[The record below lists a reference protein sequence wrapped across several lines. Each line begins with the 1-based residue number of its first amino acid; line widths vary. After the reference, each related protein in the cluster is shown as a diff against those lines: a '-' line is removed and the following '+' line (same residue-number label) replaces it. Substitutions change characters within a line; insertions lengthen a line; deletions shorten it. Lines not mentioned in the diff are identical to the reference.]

1 MAKYP
6 FKRREKPLTR
16 SDLIKVKNLVKYF
29 PVYSRG
35 VLLKKQMGIVHAVD
49 DINFDIRRKETF
61 GLVGESGCGKTTTAR
76 LLLNLIEPTSGEVF
90 FEEENIFEKFQSAN
104 KKEKLKLRR
113 KMQLIFQNPYGSLD
127 PRMTVFD
134 LIAEPFVIHKHIPKN
149 QWKDKVYELLELVGL
164 EEYHAERYPHEFSG
178 GQRQRI
184 CIARALAVEP
194 EFLIADE
201 PVSSLDVSIRAQILN
216 LLGEL
221 QERIGLTY
229 LYISHDLSSVRQ
241 ISHRVAVMY
250 LGEIVELAD
259 TDELFKEPL
268 HPYTKALI
276 QAVPIPDPKTKTM
289 KIFLLGEVPS
299 PINPPSGCRFH
310 PRCPHAKPVC
320 KEKKTAL
327 LVINPKHMVACH
339 LSNPRMRM
347 HF

>member
-1 MAKYP
+1 M
-6 FKRREKPLTR
+6 TS

-35 VLLKKQMGIVHAVD
+35 VLLKKQVGIVHAVD
-49 DINFDIRRKETF
+49 NISFNIKRKETF

-76 LLLNLIEPTSGEVF
+76 LILNLIEPTSGEVF
-90 FEEENIFEKFQSAN
+90 FEVENIFEKFQSAN

-134 LIAEPFVIHKHIPKN
+134 IISEPFIIHKHIPKK
-149 QWKDKVYELLELVGL
+149 QWKEKVYELLELVGL

-259 TDELFKEPL
+259 TDELFKEPF
-268 HPYTKALI
+268 HPYTEALI
-276 QAVPIPDPKTKTM
+276 QAVPIPDPKAKTM
-289 KIFLLGEVPS
+289 KIILPGEVPS

-310 PRCPHAKPVC
+310 PRCPQAKPVC
-320 KEKKTAL
+320 REKEPE
-327 LVINPKHMVACH
+327 LVHVNPKHMVACH
-339 LSNPRMRM
+339 P
-347 HF
+347 

>member
-1 MAKYP
+1 MI
-6 FKRREKPLTR
+6 EVV
-16 SDLIKVKNLVKYF
+16 DLVKYF

-35 VLLKKQMGIVHAVD
+35 VLLRKQVGIVHAVD
-49 DINFDIRRKETF
+49 HVNFDIRKEETF

-76 LLLNLIEPTSGEVF
+76 VILNLIEPTSGEVF
-90 FEEENIFEKFQSAN
+90 FEKENIFEKFQSAN
-104 KKEKLKLRR
+104 KEEKLRLRR

-134 LIAEPFVIHKHIPKN
+134 IISEPFIIHKHITKK
-149 QWKDKVYELLELVGL
+149 QWKEKVYELLDLVGL

-250 LGEIVELAD
+250 LGEIVELAG
-259 TDELFKEPL
+259 TDELFRKPL
-268 HPYTKALI
+268 HPYTHALI
-276 QAVPIPDPKTKTM
+276 QAVPIPDPKSKAM
-289 KIFLLGEVPS
+289 KIILPGEVPS
-299 PINPPSGCRFH
+299 PINPPSACRFH
-310 PRCPHAKPVC
+310 PRCPRAQKICSEKKPVLEEL
-320 KEKKTAL
+320 KSNHL
-327 LVINPKHMVACH
+327 VACH
-339 LSNPRMRM
+339 FPYVD
-347 HF
+347 